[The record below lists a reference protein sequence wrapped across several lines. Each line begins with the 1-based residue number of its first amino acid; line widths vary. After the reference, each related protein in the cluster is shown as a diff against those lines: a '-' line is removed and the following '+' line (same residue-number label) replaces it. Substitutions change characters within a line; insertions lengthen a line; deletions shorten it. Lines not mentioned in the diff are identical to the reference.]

1 MALGF
6 ITQRNTITS
15 GTVVATLPV
24 LDENFPADVEVAAGA
39 SATAMFNVKIAKDG
53 TPANYTYQWYKD
65 GIAVDGANT
74 AVYTLSAGSLNN
86 TGSYGIY
93 CTVTNDAGTVTSR
106 VATLTAK
113 IWKPTLNAS
122 FPANVTVTAGTGATA
137 TFSVGIT
144 TEGNPASY
152 TYQWYLNGS
161 TWPGQTNSTVSL
173 ASDWINTAVGS
184 HSIYCIVTNDAGSV
198 QSRTA
203 TLTIANWKPTYS
215 YTGTSTFIDDG
226 SYNWRIKFLTS
237 GTLTF
242 TSLGNA
248 TTLDI
253 FCVGGGGGGCGGN
266 ASSYAGGGGGGGGYT
281 KTSTG
286 LSVALNTA
294 YPVVIGAGGTFGYS
308 TNVAGDGGNSS
319 IFGVSAAGGKRGVT
333 VPYGGSS
340 GGAGGS
346 GGGGGGKWYDNHD
359 GGAGGSNGSDGKASS
374 AGTGGA
380 GKGQGSTTREFGE
393 SSGTLYAGGGGGA
406 GATVCAAGGA
416 GGGGNGAKEQTGHVN
431 STNGT
436 TNLGGGGGGNFAS
449 DTGTG
454 YGGSGIVVI
463 RNHR

>member
-198 QSRTA
+198 
-203 TLTIANWKPTYS
+203 
-215 YTGTSTFIDDG
+215 
-226 SYNWRIKFLTS
+226 
-237 GTLTF
+237 
-242 TSLGNA
+242 
-248 TTLDI
+248 
-253 FCVGGGGGGCGGN
+253 
-266 ASSYAGGGGGGGGYT
+266 
-281 KTSTG
+281 
-286 LSVALNTA
+286 
-294 YPVVIGAGGTFGYS
+294 
-308 TNVAGDGGNSS
+308 
-319 IFGVSAAGGKRGVT
+319 
-333 VPYGGSS
+333 
-340 GGAGGS
+340 
-346 GGGGGGKWYDNHD
+346 
-359 GGAGGSNGSDGKASS
+359 
-374 AGTGGA
+374 
-380 GKGQGSTTREFGE
+380 
-393 SSGTLYAGGGGGA
+393 
-406 GATVCAAGGA
+406 
-416 GGGGNGAKEQTGHVN
+416 
-431 STNGT
+431 
-436 TNLGGGGGGNFAS
+436 
-449 DTGTG
+449 
-454 YGGSGIVVI
+454 
-463 RNHR
+463 